1 MFVTFAVCQCGHVR
15 IEHCYS
21 TTTPLL
27 LLHYYSTTTPLLY
40 STTTPLLLHYT
51 PTTTTLLLHY
61 YSTATPL
68 LQLLLPYHTPPPQIN
83 AQRTTPLLVFL
94 SEAQSSVVEIDGVLT
109 TVDAVTGE
117 PLPVQPPDNEVNILV
132 TDYREAGSFQFG
144 ARNYDVA
151 EVRGAVVVDVVRDQ
165 GMQNKV
171 HVTYR
176 TVAGTA
182 LGGGVDY
189 IDMNGTLTFEG
200 AWPVVCRLCGRLCAG
215 CVPVDS
221 SIVSVSSLY
230 QSWCPLNSTCTIQI
244 D

>member
-1 MFVTFAVCQCGHVR
+1 MLLHYYC
-15 IEHCYS
+15 
-21 TTTPLL
+21 TTSLL
-27 LLHYYSTTTPLLY
+27 LLHYYSTTT
-40 STTTPLLLHYT
+40 S
-51 PTTTTLLLHY
+51 LLLHY
-61 YSTATPL
+61 YPTAL
-68 LQLLLPYHTPPPQIN
+68 LQLLLRYHTPPPQIN

-94 SEAQSSVVEIDGVLT
+94 SEAKSSVVEIDGVLT

-117 PLPVQPPDNEVNILV
+117 PLPVQPTLPDNEVNILV

-151 EVRGAVVVDVVRDQ
+151 EVRGAVVVDVVRNQ
-165 GMQNKV
+165 GMQNTV

-215 CVPVDS
+215 CVPVVCRLILPVVCLLCAGCVPVVCRLILPS
-221 SIVSVSSLY
+221 FPYTVHATY
-230 QSWCPLNSTCTIQI
+230 RSTDC
-244 D
+244 

>member
-1 MFVTFAVCQCGHVR
+1 MLLHYYSTTTPLFAAMFVTFAVCQCYCTTTALLHYY
-15 IEHCYS
+15 YS
-21 TTTPLL
+21 TTTPL
-27 LLHYYSTTTPLLY
+27 LLHYYSTTTPLLLHYY
-40 STTTPLLLHYT
+40 STTTPLLLHYY
-51 PTTTTLLLHY
+51 PT
-61 YSTATPL
+61 AL
-68 LQLLLPYHTPPPQIN
+68 LQLLLRYHTPPPQIN

-94 SEAQSSVVEIDGVLT
+94 SEAKSSVVEIDGVLT

-117 PLPVQPPDNEVNILV
+117 PLPVQPTLPDNEVNILV

-151 EVRGAVVVDVVRDQ
+151 EVRGAVVVDVVRNQ
-165 GMQNKV
+165 GMQNTV

-200 AWPVVCRLCGRLCAG
+200 AWPVVCRLCAGCVPVVCRLCAG
-215 CVPVDS
+215 CVPV
-221 SIVSVSSLY
+221 VCRL
-230 QSWCPLNSTCTIQI
+230 CAG
-244 D
+244 